1 MSVRLEP
8 WESNWG
14 RGVQCVSWQIRE
26 HTRFLP
32 RDGACPCLPRTP
44 QNLNAPPEHICEQT
58 ENPHN
63 RIDGFSLWRALEL
76 CWQERTEV
84 TLSQERDLGLSEPRG
99 LSSHDPSWPAN
110 SSTSETQS
118 GRLVLA
124 TYKQG
129 CLLSWP
135 PPPLSG
141 LLCSVPMAQ
150 VDAAKP
156 LAQWCQRPPRDPG
169 KPASL
174 QSRATAQDRSAHAR

>member
-1 MSVRLEP
+1 M
-8 WESNWG
+8 G
-14 RGVQCVSWQIRE
+14 AGVQCVSWQIRE

-99 LSSHDPSWPAN
+99 LHSHDPSWPAN
-110 SSTSETQS
+110 SSISETQS

-129 CLLSWP
+129 CLLSVASP
-135 PPPLSG
+135 TPVRAA
-141 LLCSVPMAQ
+141 LLCAHGPGGRSKATGPMVPETPSGSWETSFFA
-150 VDAAKP
+150 VKSHS
-156 LAQWCQRPPRDPG
+156 PG
-169 KPASL
+169 
-174 QSRATAQDRSAHAR
+174 

>member
-1 MSVRLEP
+1 M
-8 WESNWG
+8 
-14 RGVQCVSWQIRE
+14 SWQIRE

-99 LSSHDPSWPAN
+99 LHSHDPSWPAN
-110 SSTSETQS
+110 SSISETQS

-129 CLLSWP
+129 CLLSVASP
-135 PPPLSG
+135 TPVRAA
-141 LLCSVPMAQ
+141 LLCAHGPGGRSKATGPMVPETPSGSWETSFFA
-150 VDAAKP
+150 VKSHS
-156 LAQWCQRPPRDPG
+156 PG
-169 KPASL
+169 
-174 QSRATAQDRSAHAR
+174 

>member
-1 MSVRLEP
+1 M
-8 WESNWG
+8 
-14 RGVQCVSWQIRE
+14 SWQIRE

-129 CLLSWP
+129 CLLSVASP
-135 PPPLSG
+135 TPVRAA
-141 LLCSVPMAQ
+141 LLCAHGPGGRSKATGPMVPETPSGSWETSFFA
-150 VDAAKP
+150 VKSHS
-156 LAQWCQRPPRDPG
+156 PG
-169 KPASL
+169 
-174 QSRATAQDRSAHAR
+174 

>member
-1 MSVRLEP
+1 M
-8 WESNWG
+8 
-14 RGVQCVSWQIRE
+14 SWQIRE

-99 LSSHDPSWPAN
+99 LRSHDPSWPAN

-129 CLLSWP
+129 CLLSVASP
-135 PPPLSG
+135 TPVRAA
-141 LLCSVPMAQ
+141 LLCAHGPGGRSKATGPMVPETPSGSWETSFFA
-150 VDAAKP
+150 VKSHS
-156 LAQWCQRPPRDPG
+156 PG
-169 KPASL
+169 
-174 QSRATAQDRSAHAR
+174 

>member
-1 MSVRLEP
+1 M
-8 WESNWG
+8 
-14 RGVQCVSWQIRE
+14 SWQIRE

-110 SSTSETQS
+110 SSISETQS
-118 GRLVLA
+118 GRMVLA

-129 CLLSWP
+129 CLLSVASP
-135 PPPLSG
+135 TPVRAA
-141 LLCSVPMAQ
+141 LLCAHGPGGRSKATGPMVPETPSGSWETSFFA
-150 VDAAKP
+150 VKSHS
-156 LAQWCQRPPRDPG
+156 PG
-169 KPASL
+169 
-174 QSRATAQDRSAHAR
+174 

>member
-1 MSVRLEP
+1 M
-8 WESNWG
+8 
-14 RGVQCVSWQIRE
+14 SWQIRE

-99 LSSHDPSWPAN
+99 LHSHDPSWPAN
-110 SSTSETQS
+110 SSISETQS

-129 CLLSWP
+129 CLLSVASP
-135 PPPLSG
+135 TPVRAA
-141 LLCSVPMAQ
+141 LLCAHGPGRRSKATGPMVPETPSGSWETSFFA
-150 VDAAKP
+150 VKSHS
-156 LAQWCQRPPRDPG
+156 PG
-169 KPASL
+169 
-174 QSRATAQDRSAHAR
+174 

>member
-1 MSVRLEP
+1 M
-8 WESNWG
+8 
-14 RGVQCVSWQIRE
+14 SWQIRE

-63 RIDGFSLWRALEL
+63 RIDGFSLWRALKL

-110 SSTSETQS
+110 SSISETQS

-129 CLLSWP
+129 CLLSVASP
-135 PPPLSG
+135 TPVRAA
-141 LLCSVPMAQ
+141 LLCAHGPGGRSKATGPMVPETPSGSWETSFFA
-150 VDAAKP
+150 VKSHS
-156 LAQWCQRPPRDPG
+156 PG
-169 KPASL
+169 
-174 QSRATAQDRSAHAR
+174 